1 MVVMAGLGPKMKNKT
16 VLTKMPRRWYK
27 RKPEAKVKFTARR
40 SRMRVE
46 GLNSTLVSELG
57 TLHRPPSSS
66 IFGTKKPNVMTATPP
81 ATSSEFLLP
90 LNLVYNPL
98 YAIT

>member
-1 MVVMAGLGPKMKNKT
+1 MKKQNCFDQNAPPLVYKT
-16 VLTKMPRRWYK
+16 
-27 RKPEAKVKFTARR
+27 KPEAKAKVKFTVRR

-46 GLNSTLVSELG
+46 SLNSTLASEFG

-66 IFGTKKPNVMTATPP
+66 VFGTKKPNVITATPP

-90 LNLVYNPL
+90 VSLVYNSL